1 MVDSVRL
8 PVNDLHSSSK
18 TKLLPINP
26 HSTLYRGLIIFACAV
41 GMALSAP
48 TFLIYSFG
56 VFIEPLSEGLQSGRG
71 AVSLALSIGL
81 LGNLVA
87 GPLIG
92 ILSDRYGA
100 RRMILIGVV
109 ALGLVLAGFS
119 LIQTVFHLYIA
130 SVLMVFLGAGTGPI
144 TYTRIISAWFNKRRG
159 LALGIALIG
168 IGVGGALA
176 PIVSQALIDEYGW
189 RTAYRYLG
197 LIVFL
202 ISFPPLFLI
211 LRDRPPDSGTHE
223 SIDQAAAQDAASQE
237 EGFSVRQAIR
247 TKEFWLLAMGFL
259 VIAMGNSGGLVHLPP
274 LLTDAGLTPQQAA
287 LYAGLMGV
295 GVIIGRAAG
304 GYLLDIFHAPYVA
317 ICFLIG
323 PFVAYAYFLSGIDPA
338 WAFVPVLLFGI
349 GIGAEFDV
357 IPFLITRYFGL
368 KNFGVIYGINI
379 STFSI
384 GTGLGPAIMG
394 FGYDRYGNYSLSIT
408 IAMIALVVGSLLIS
422 RLGKYRF
429 T

>member
-1 MVDSVRL
+1 
-8 PVNDLHSSSK
+8 
-18 TKLLPINP
+18 
-26 HSTLYRGLIIFACAV
+26 
-41 GMALSAP
+41 MALSAP

-56 VFIEPLSEGLQSGRG
+56 VFIDPLAEGLQTGRG

-81 LGNLVA
+81 LGNLIA

-92 ILSDRYGA
+92 FLSDRYGA
-100 RRMILIGVV
+100 RRMVLLGVV
-109 ALGLVLAGFS
+109 ALAVVLTGFS
-119 LIQTVFHLYIA
+119 LVQTVFHLYIA
-130 SVLMVFLGAGTGPI
+130 SVLLVFLGAGTGPI
-144 TYTRIISAWFNKRRG
+144 TYTKIIAAWFNKRRG

-176 PIVSQALIDEYGW
+176 PIVSQALISEYGW
-189 RTAYRYLG
+189 RGAYKYLG

-202 ISFPPLFLI
+202 VSFPPLFLI
-211 LRDRPPDSGTHE
+211 LRDRPPKALNQE
-223 SIDQAAAQDAASQE
+223 STDQAAVQDASTE
-237 EGFSVRQAIR
+237 NEGFSVRQAIR
-247 TKEFWLLAMGFL
+247 TKEFWLLAIGFL
-259 VIAMGNSGGLVHLPP
+259 VVAMGNSGGLVHLPP
-274 LLTDAGLTPQQAA
+274 LLTDAGLTPERAA

-295 GVIIGRAAG
+295 GVTIGRAAG

-317 ICFLIG
+317 ICFLLG
-323 PFVAYAYFLSGIDPA
+323 PFIAYSFFLSGVDPD

-349 GIGAEFDV
+349 GMGAEFDV
-357 IPFLITRYFGL
+357 IPFLVTRYFGL
-368 KNFGVIYGINI
+368 RKFGVIYGINI

-394 FGYDRYGNYSLSIT
+394 FGYDKYGNYNTSIMV
-408 IAMIALVVGSLLIS
+408 AMGALIVGSILIS

>member
-1 MVDSVRL
+1 MPTCSTSWWRVSSQAGSNRSLSNQKTGSSRRSVVRT
-8 PVNDLHSSSK
+8 SC
-18 TKLLPINP
+18 
-26 HSTLYRGLIIFACAV
+26 G
-41 GMALSAP
+41 AP

-87 GPLIG
+87 GPVIG
-92 ILSDRYGA
+92 ILSDRYGS

-109 ALGLVLAGFS
+109 ALALVLAGFS
-119 LIQTVFHLYIA
+119 LVQTVFHLYIA
-130 SVLMVFLGAGTGPI
+130 SVLLVVLGAGTGPI
-144 TYTRIISAWFNKRRG
+144 TYTRIIAAWFDKRRG

-176 PIVSQALIDEYGW
+176 PIVSQALISEYGW
-189 RTAYRYLG
+189 RTAYKYLG
-197 LIVFL
+197 LIVFV

-211 LRDRPPDSGTHE
+211 LRDRPPKALNQE
-223 SIDQAAAQDAASQE
+223 STDQAAVQEASAE
-237 EGFSVRQAIR
+237 DEGFLVRQAIR
-247 TKEFWLLAMGFL
+247 TKEFWLLATGFL
-259 VIAMGNSGGLVHLPP
+259 MVAMGNSGGLVHLSP
-274 LLTDAGLTPQQAA
+274 LLTDAGLTPERAA

-323 PFVAYAYFLSGIDPA
+323 PFIAYAYFQSGIDPN

-349 GIGAEFDV
+349 GMGAEFDV
-357 IPFLITRYFGL
+357 IPYLITRYFGL
-368 KNFGVIYGINI
+368 RNFGIIYGINI

-394 FGYDRYGNYSLSIT
+394 FGYDHYGNYDKSIMV
-408 IAMIALVVGSLLIS
+408 AMGALIIGSILIS

>member
-1 MVDSVRL
+1 LAIDK
-8 PVNDLHSSSK
+8 N
-18 TKLLPINP
+18 
-26 HSTLYRGLIIFACAV
+26 STLFRGLIIFACAL

-56 VFIEPLSEGLQSGRG
+56 VFIEPLSAGLQSGRG
-71 AVSLALSIGL
+71 TVSLALSIGL

-87 GPLIG
+87 GPVIG
-92 ILSDRYGA
+92 ILSDRYGS

-109 ALGLVLAGFS
+109 ALALVLAGFS
-119 LIQTVFHLYIA
+119 LVQTVFHLYIA
-130 SVLMVFLGAGTGPI
+130 SALLVILGAGTGPI
-144 TYTRIISAWFNKRRG
+144 TYTRIIAAWFDKRRG

-176 PIVSQALIDEYGW
+176 PIVSQALIGEYGW
-189 RTAYRYLG
+189 RTAYKYLG
-197 LIVFL
+197 LIVFV
-202 ISFPPLFLI
+202 ISFPPLFLL
-211 LRDRPPDSGTHE
+211 LRDRPPKTLNQE
-223 SIDQAAAQDAASQE
+223 STDQAAVQEAPAEE
-237 EGFSVRQAIR
+237 EGISVREALR

-259 VIAMGNSGGLVHLPP
+259 VVAMGNSGGLVHLPP
-274 LLTDAGLTPQQAA
+274 LLTDAGLSPERAA

-295 GVIIGRAAG
+295 GVTIGRAAG

-317 ICFLIG
+317 IGFLIG
-323 PFVAYAYFLSGIDPA
+323 PFIAYAYFQSGIDPS

-357 IPFLITRYFGL
+357 IPYLITRYFGL
-368 KNFGVIYGINI
+368 RNFGIIYGINI

-394 FGYDRYGNYSLSIT
+394 FGYDHYGNYDKSIMV
-408 IAMIALVVGSLLIS
+408 AMAALIVGSLLIS

>member
-1 MVDSVRL
+1 MADSVIFSVKVL
-8 PVNDLHSSSK
+8 QNSPE
-18 TKLLPINP
+18 TIQLPIDTN
-26 HSTLYRGLIIFACAV
+26 STLNRGLIIFACAV
-41 GMALSAP
+41 GMALGAP

-56 VFIEPLSEGLQSGRG
+56 VFIEPLAEGLQTGRG
-71 AVSLALSIGL
+71 AVSLALTIGL

-92 ILSDRYGA
+92 VLSDRYGA
-100 RRMILIGVV
+100 RRMILLGVV
-109 ALGLVLAGFS
+109 ALALVLAGFS
-119 LIQTVFHLYIA
+119 FIQTVTHLYIA

-159 LALGIALIG
+159 LALGIALVGIG
-168 IGVGGALA
+168 IGGALA
-176 PIVSQALIDEYGW
+176 PIVSQALIGEFGF
-189 RTAYRYLG
+189 RGAYRYLG

-202 ISFPPLFLI
+202 ISFPPLYLI
-211 LRDRPPDSGTHE
+211 LRDRPAESPDAPEAS
-223 SIDQAAAQDAASQE
+223 SNAAHD
-237 EGFSVRQAIR
+237 EGFSTREAIGR
-247 TKEFWLLAMGFL
+247 KEFWILAAGFL
-259 VIAMGNSGGLVHLPP
+259 FVAAGNSGGLVHLPP
-274 LLTDAGLTPQQAA
+274 LLTDAGLSPERAA

-295 GVIIGRAAG
+295 GVTIGRACG

-323 PFVAYAYFLSGIDPA
+323 PFVAYSYFLSGVDPA

-349 GIGAEFDV
+349 GMGAEFDV

-394 FGYDRYGNYSLSIT
+394 FGYDKFGNYEISIM
-408 IAMIALVVGSLLIS
+408 IAMGALAIGSILIS

>member
-1 MVDSVRL
+1 
-8 PVNDLHSSSK
+8 
-18 TKLLPINP
+18 
-26 HSTLYRGLIIFACAV
+26 
-41 GMALSAP
+41 MALGAP

-87 GPLIG
+87 GPVIG
-92 ILSDRYGA
+92 ILSDRYGS

-109 ALGLVLAGFS
+109 ALALVLAGFS
-119 LIQTVFHLYIA
+119 LVQTVFHLYIA
-130 SVLMVFLGAGTGPI
+130 SVLLVVLGAGTGPI
-144 TYTRIISAWFNKRRG
+144 TYTRIIAAWFDKRRG

-176 PIVSQALIDEYGW
+176 PIVSQALISEYGW
-189 RTAYRYLG
+189 RTAYKYLG
-197 LIVFL
+197 LIVFV

-211 LRDRPPDSGTHE
+211 LRDRPPKALNQE
-223 SIDQAAAQDAASQE
+223 STDQAAVQEASAE
-237 EGFSVRQAIR
+237 DEGFLVRQAIR
-247 TKEFWLLAMGFL
+247 TKEFWLLATGFL
-259 VIAMGNSGGLVHLPP
+259 MVAMGNSGGLVHLSP
-274 LLTDAGLTPQQAA
+274 LLTDAGLTPERAA

-323 PFVAYAYFLSGIDPA
+323 PFIAYAYFQSGIDPN

-349 GIGAEFDV
+349 GMGAEFDV
-357 IPFLITRYFGL
+357 IPYLITRYFGL
-368 KNFGVIYGINI
+368 RNFGIIYGINI

-394 FGYDRYGNYSLSIT
+394 FGYDHYGNYDKSIMV
-408 IAMIALVVGSLLIS
+408 AMGALIIGSILIS
-422 RLGKYRF
+422 RLGEYRF

>member
-1 MVDSVRL
+1 
-8 PVNDLHSSSK
+8 
-18 TKLLPINP
+18 
-26 HSTLYRGLIIFACAV
+26 
-41 GMALSAP
+41 MALSAP

-56 VFIEPLSEGLQSGRG
+56 VFIEPLAEGLQTGRG

-81 LGNLVA
+81 LGNLIA

-92 ILSDRYGA
+92 FLSDRYGA
-100 RRMILIGVV
+100 RRMVLLGVV
-109 ALGLVLAGFS
+109 ALAVVLTGFS
-119 LIQTVFHLYIA
+119 LVQTVFHLYIA
-130 SVLMVFLGAGTGPI
+130 SVLLVFLGAGTGPI
-144 TYTRIISAWFNKRRG
+144 TYTKIIAAWFNKRRG

-176 PIVSQALIDEYGW
+176 PIVSQALISEYGW
-189 RTAYRYLG
+189 RGAYKYLG

-202 ISFPPLFLI
+202 VSFPPLFLI
-211 LRDRPPDSGTHE
+211 LRDRPPKALNVE
-223 SIDQAAAQDAASQE
+223 STDQAAVQDASTE
-237 EGFSVRQAIR
+237 NEGFSVRQAIR
-247 TKEFWLLAMGFL
+247 TKEFWLLAIGFL
-259 VIAMGNSGGLVHLPP
+259 VVAMGNSGGLVHLPP
-274 LLTDAGLTPQQAA
+274 LLTDAGLTPERAA

-295 GVIIGRAAG
+295 GVTIGRAAG

-323 PFVAYAYFLSGIDPA
+323 PFIAYWFFLSGVDPD

-349 GIGAEFDV
+349 GMGAEFDV
-357 IPFLITRYFGL
+357 IPFLVTRYFGL
-368 KNFGVIYGINI
+368 RKFGVIYGINI

-394 FGYDRYGNYSLSIT
+394 FGYDKYGNYNTSIMV
-408 IAMIALVVGSLLIS
+408 AMGALIVGSILIS

>member
-1 MVDSVRL
+1 
-8 PVNDLHSSSK
+8 
-18 TKLLPINP
+18 
-26 HSTLYRGLIIFACAV
+26 
-41 GMALSAP
+41 MALSAP

-56 VFIEPLSEGLQSGRG
+56 VFIEPLSAGLQTGRG

-87 GPLIG
+87 GPVIG
-92 ILSDRYGA
+92 ILSDRYGS
-100 RRMILIGVV
+100 RRMILIGIV
-109 ALGLVLAGFS
+109 ALALVLAGFS
-119 LIQTVFHLYIA
+119 LVQTVFHLYIA
-130 SVLMVFLGAGTGPI
+130 SVLLVCLGAGTGPI
-144 TYTRIISAWFNKRRG
+144 TYTRIIAAWFDKRRG

-176 PIVSQALIDEYGW
+176 PIVSQALIGEYGW
-189 RTAYRYLG
+189 RNAYKYLG
-197 LIVFL
+197 LIVFV
-202 ISFPPLFLI
+202 ISFPPLFLL
-211 LRDRPPDSGTHE
+211 LRDRPPKTLNQE
-223 SIDQAAAQDAASQE
+223 STDQAAVQEAPAEE
-237 EGFSVRQAIR
+237 EGISVREALR

-259 VIAMGNSGGLVHLPP
+259 VVAMGNSGGLVHLPP
-274 LLTDAGLTPQQAA
+274 LLTDAGLSPERAA

-295 GVIIGRAAG
+295 GVTIGRAAG

-317 ICFLIG
+317 IGFLIG
-323 PFVAYAYFLSGIDPA
+323 PFIAYAYFQSGIDPS

-349 GIGAEFDV
+349 GMGAEFDV

-394 FGYDRYGNYSLSIT
+394 FGYDHYGNYDNSIT
-408 IAMIALVVGSLLIS
+408 VAMAALIVGSLLIS

>member
-1 MVDSVRL
+1 MALYSATGWRA
-8 PVNDLHSSSK
+8 SSGN
-18 TKLLPINP
+18 TFIDIHANY
-26 HSTLYRGLIIFACAV
+26 YRGLIVFACAV

-56 VFIEPLSEGLQSGRG
+56 VFIEPLSAGLQTGRG

-92 ILSDRYGA
+92 VLSDRYGA
-100 RRMILIGVV
+100 RRMVLLGVV
-109 ALGLVLAGFS
+109 ALALVLAGFS
-119 LIQTVFHLYIA
+119 LIQNVVHLYFA
-130 SVLMVFLGAGTGPI
+130 SVLLVFLAAGTGPI

-176 PIVSQALIDEYGW
+176 PIVSQALIGEYGW
-189 RTAYRYLG
+189 RDAYRYLG
-197 LIVFL
+197 LIVFV

-211 LRDRPPDSGTHE
+211 LRDRPP
-223 SIDQAAAQDAASQE
+223 QAASSHSTAQTEVQHDNKE
-237 EGFSVRQAIR
+237 EDGISVKRAVT
-247 TKEFWLLAMGFL
+247 TKEFWLLAIGFL

-274 LLTDAGLTPQQAA
+274 LLTDAGLTPQRAA

-295 GVIIGRAAG
+295 GVTIGRAAG
-304 GYLLDIFHAPYVA
+304 GYLLDLFHAPYVA

-323 PFVAYAYFLSGIDPA
+323 PLIAYSFFLSGINPD

-349 GIGAEFDV
+349 GMGAEFDV
-357 IPFLITRYFGL
+357 IPFLVTRYFGL
-368 KNFGVIYGINI
+368 RNFGVIYGINI

-394 FGYDRYGNYSLSIT
+394 FGYDRYGNYNVSIMV
-408 IAMIALVVGSLLIS
+408 AMSALIVGSILIS
-422 RLGKYRF
+422 RLARYRF
-429 T
+429 D

>member
-1 MVDSVRL
+1 
-8 PVNDLHSSSK
+8 
-18 TKLLPINP
+18 
-26 HSTLYRGLIIFACAV
+26 
-41 GMALSAP
+41 MALSAP

-56 VFIEPLSEGLQSGRG
+56 VFIEPLAEGLQTGRG
-71 AVSLALSIGL
+71 QVSLALSIGL

-87 GPLIG
+87 GPVIG
-92 ILSDRYGA
+92 VLSDRYGS
-100 RRMILIGVV
+100 RRLILIGVV
-109 ALGLVLAGFS
+109 ALALVLAGFS
-119 LIQTVFHLYIA
+119 LVQTVVQLYLA
-130 SVLMVFLGAGTGPI
+130 AVLLVFLAAGTGPI

-176 PIVSQALIDEYGW
+176 PIVSQALIGDYGW
-189 RTAYRYLG
+189 RNAYRYLG
-197 LIVFL
+197 VIVFVV
-202 ISFPPLFLI
+202 SFPPLYFL
-211 LRDRPPDSGTHE
+211 LRDRPPQDLAET
-223 SIDQAAAQDAASQE
+223 AAEPVAE
-237 EGFSVRQAIR
+237 EGEAPTDGGYTVWQAVR
-247 TKEFWLLAMGFL
+247 TKEFWLLAFGFL
-259 VIAMGNSGGLVHLPP
+259 IVAMGNSGGLVHLPP
-274 LLTDAGLTPQQAA
+274 LLTDAGLTPEKAA

-295 GVIIGRAAG
+295 GVTIGRAAG

-323 PFVAYAYFLSGIDPA
+323 PFIAYGFFQSGLDPA
-338 WAFVPVLLFGI
+338 YAFVPVLLFGI
-349 GIGAEFDV
+349 GMGAEFDV
-357 IPFLITRYFGL
+357 IPFLVTRYFGL

-394 FGYDRYGNYSLSIT
+394 FGYDKFGDYSVSIW
-408 IAMIALVVGSLLIS
+408 IAMGALIAGSLMIS

>member
-1 MVDSVRL
+1 M
-8 PVNDLHSSSK
+8 
-18 TKLLPINP
+18 
-26 HSTLYRGLIIFACAV
+26 
-41 GMALSAP
+41 
-48 TFLIYSFG
+48 
-56 VFIEPLSEGLQSGRG
+56 
-71 AVSLALSIGL
+71 SLALSIGL

-92 ILSDRYGA
+92 VLSDRYGA
-100 RRMILIGVV
+100 RRMVLIGVV
-109 ALGLVLAGFS
+109 ALALVLAGFS
-119 LIQTVFHLYIA
+119 LVQTAFHLYIA

-144 TYTRIISAWFNKRRG
+144 TYTKIIAAWFNKRRG

-176 PIVSQALIDEYGW
+176 PIVSQALIGEYGW
-189 RTAYRYLG
+189 RGAYRYLG

-202 ISFPPLFLI
+202 VSFPPLFLI
-211 LRDRPPDSGTHE
+211 LRDRPPKALNQTST
-223 SIDQAAAQDAASQE
+223 AQTTMQGASTE
-237 EGFSVRQAIR
+237 EDGLSVRQAIR
-247 TKEFWLLAMGFL
+247 TKEFWLLAVGFL
-259 VIAMGNSGGLVHLPP
+259 IVAMGNSGGLVHLPP
-274 LLTDAGLTPQQAA
+274 LLTDAGLTPERAA

-295 GVIIGRAAG
+295 GVIIGRAVG

-323 PFVAYAYFLSGIDPA
+323 PFIAYSYFQSGIDPS

-349 GIGAEFDV
+349 GMGAEFDV
-357 IPFLITRYFGL
+357 IPFLVTRYFGL

-394 FGYDRYGNYSLSIT
+394 FGYDKYGNYDTSI
-408 IAMIALVVGSLLIS
+408 MVSMGALIVGSILIS

>member
-1 MVDSVRL
+1 
-8 PVNDLHSSSK
+8 
-18 TKLLPINP
+18 
-26 HSTLYRGLIIFACAV
+26 
-41 GMALSAP
+41 MALGAP

-87 GPLIG
+87 GPVIG
-92 ILSDRYGA
+92 ILSDRYGS

-109 ALGLVLAGFS
+109 ALALVLAGFS
-119 LIQTVFHLYIA
+119 LVQTVFHLYIA
-130 SVLMVFLGAGTGPI
+130 SVLLVVLGAGTGPI
-144 TYTRIISAWFNKRRG
+144 TYTRIIAAWFDKRRG

-176 PIVSQALIDEYGW
+176 PIVSQALISEYGW
-189 RTAYRYLG
+189 RTAYKYLG
-197 LIVFL
+197 LIVFV

-211 LRDRPPDSGTHE
+211 LRDRPPKALNQE
-223 SIDQAAAQDAASQE
+223 STDQAAVQEASAE
-237 EGFSVRQAIR
+237 DEGFLVRQAIR
-247 TKEFWLLAMGFL
+247 TKEFWLLATGFL
-259 VIAMGNSGGLVHLPP
+259 MVAMGNSGGLVHLSP
-274 LLTDAGLTPQQAA
+274 LLTDAGLTPERAA

-323 PFVAYAYFLSGIDPA
+323 PFIAYAYFQSGIDPN

-349 GIGAEFDV
+349 GMGAEFDV
-357 IPFLITRYFGL
+357 IPYLITRYFGL
-368 KNFGVIYGINI
+368 RNFGIIYGINI

-394 FGYDRYGNYSLSIT
+394 FGYDHYGNYDKSIMV
-408 IAMIALVVGSLLIS
+408 AMGALIIGSILIS

>member
-1 MVDSVRL
+1 
-8 PVNDLHSSSK
+8 
-18 TKLLPINP
+18 
-26 HSTLYRGLIIFACAV
+26 
-41 GMALSAP
+41 MALSAP

-56 VFIEPLSEGLQSGRG
+56 VFIEPLSAGLQTGRG

-87 GPLIG
+87 GPVIG
-92 ILSDRYGA
+92 ILSDRYGS
-100 RRMILIGVV
+100 RRMILIGIV
-109 ALGLVLAGFS
+109 ALALVLAGFS
-119 LIQTVFHLYIA
+119 LVQTVFHLYIA
-130 SVLMVFLGAGTGPI
+130 SVLLVCLGAGTGPI
-144 TYTRIISAWFNKRRG
+144 TYTRIIAAWFDKRRG

-176 PIVSQALIDEYGW
+176 PIVSQALIGEYGW
-189 RTAYRYLG
+189 RNAYKYLG
-197 LIVFL
+197 LIVFV
-202 ISFPPLFLI
+202 ISFPPLFLL
-211 LRDRPPDSGTHE
+211 LRDRPPKTLNQE
-223 SIDQAAAQDAASQE
+223 STDQAAVQEAPAEE
-237 EGFSVRQAIR
+237 EGISVREALR

-259 VIAMGNSGGLVHLPP
+259 VVAMGNSGGLVHLPP
-274 LLTDAGLTPQQAA
+274 LLTDAGLSPERAA

-295 GVIIGRAAG
+295 GVTIGRAAG

-317 ICFLIG
+317 IGFLIG
-323 PFVAYAYFLSGIDPA
+323 PFIAYAYFQSGIDPS

-349 GIGAEFDV
+349 GMGAEFDV

-394 FGYDRYGNYSLSIT
+394 FGYDHYGNYDNSIMV
-408 IAMIALVVGSLLIS
+408 AMAALIVGSLLIS